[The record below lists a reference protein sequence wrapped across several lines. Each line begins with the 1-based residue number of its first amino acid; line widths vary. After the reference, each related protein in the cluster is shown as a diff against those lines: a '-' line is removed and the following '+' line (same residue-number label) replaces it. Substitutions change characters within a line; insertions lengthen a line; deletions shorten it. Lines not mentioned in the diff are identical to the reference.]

1 MVSLVLK
8 IIVITFVIE
17 GLGGIG
23 FIVNLEVLEYPKTKR
38 LSLHTRLVLTVTA
51 LLIVV
56 GTLIILLLEW
66 SNPATQAPVTRR
78 KVFGLLFS
86 GGDTKDSRL

>member
-56 GTLIILLLEW
+56 GTLSFFCWNGRIRPHSGPCHPKESFWPPIF
-66 SNPATQAPVTRR
+66 RR
-78 KVFGLLFS
+78 
-86 GGDTKDSRL
+86 